1 MSTPTVTFHNFNP
14 DSIAQFMMQK
24 DWKGCWGYI
33 EQLIESF
40 SITKHGQHGLDMQ
53 LSMSDEETR
62 DYLNNFSG
70 LMAELL
76 LSLLT
81 EPSVKIPDQNF
92 YRLMSLH
99 EIIHNFFY
107 LKGFNDT
114 KPLVDGIVQ
123 NNKSLTPLQQKK
135 MLLLLSLDTPCDI
148 AALLKKVDGSYRS
161 YALSCYLSYI
171 KIYRQNIH
179 DNKVALLQQGHHL
192 KRLSGLLEQQDLQP
206 QLLANLM
213 ETYFTCSYLDCE
225 NKHAIKR
232 DINGVLQNY
241 YANFRRKMKKAGV
254 AAQALPSAIKNTDP
268 DKKKL
273 LIVLEQFAEGHAMKR
288 SWAPWIKSL
297 ESHFHV
303 VLLLKSTQY
312 YDALGDEFQCCT
324 FESLAQFIGMI
335 ESYAPDM
342 LVLPS
347 VGLSFWGVSAA
358 NMRLAPLQL
367 MTLGHPAST
376 MSQHIDMVYGQEILY
391 HEGAFGSEKYV
402 VDNSPYRFLPN
413 LTKAQINAI
422 PCVSY
427 KAGSDAPLNVSIVCA
442 ESKLTGKFIA
452 LLKEIKEQ
460 SPFAIAFSFHV
471 GSMGMDSFILEKH
484 LRAELGELS
493 FTGYQLYEEFM
504 ASIGRSDIVL
514 NPFPFGH
521 TNTIIDTLLLGKPCV
536 SLEGDEPSSRTE
548 LYILDVLGLT
558 DMFSTR
564 SLDAY
569 KERFFSLATRIMAG
583 DTVFYDRTKIYD
595 DLYDQSTIPDIDY
608 GANMKVIYD
617 HASKIMESSDQLINF
632 ESFKTQK

>member
-1 MSTPTVTFHNFNP
+1 MSSPSVTFYTFNP

-40 SITKHGQHGLDMQ
+40 SITKHGQHGLDIQ
-53 LSMSDEETR
+53 LSMSDRETR
-62 DYLNNFSG
+62 EYLNNFSG

-76 LSLLT
+76 FSLLT
-81 EPSVKIPDQNF
+81 EPNVKIPDQNF

-107 LKGFNDT
+107 LKGLNNT
-114 KPLVDGIVQ
+114 QHLVDKIVK

-135 MLLLLSLDTPCDI
+135 MLLLLSLDAPHNI

-179 DNKVALLQQGHHL
+179 DNKVTLLKQGQYL
-192 KRLSGLLEQQDLQP
+192 KRLSSLLEQQDLQP
-206 QLLANLM
+206 QILSNLI
-213 ETYFTCSYLDCE
+213 EIYFTCSYMDCE
-225 NKHAIKR
+225 NKHEIKR

-241 YANFRRKMKKAGV
+241 YANFRRKMKKAGI
-254 AAQALPSAIKNTDP
+254 APEALPSAIQSSDP
-268 DKKKL
+268 KKTKL
-273 LIVLEQFAEGHAMKR
+273 LIVLEQFSDGHAMKR

-303 VLLLKSTQY
+303 VLLVKSTQY
-312 YDALGDEFQCCT
+312 YDALGGEFQCWT
-324 FESLAQFIGMI
+324 FERLPQFINII

-376 MSQHIDMVYGQEILY
+376 MSKYIDIVYGQEVLY
-391 HEGAFGSEKYV
+391 HEGAFGSEKYI

-413 LTKAQINAI
+413 LTKKQISAI
-422 PCVSY
+422 ACTSY
-427 KAGSDAPLNVSIVCA
+427 EVGSDAPLNVSIVCA
-442 ESKLTGKFIA
+442 ESKLTANFIK

-460 SPFAIAFSFHV
+460 SAFAIVFSFHV

-493 FTGYQLYEEFM
+493 FNGYQPYEEFL
-504 ASIGRSDIVL
+504 ASIGHSDIVL

-536 SLEGDEPSSRTE
+536 SLDGDEPSSRTE
-548 LYILDVLGLT
+548 RYVLDILGLT
-558 DMFSTR
+558 DLFSTR
-564 SLDAY
+564 SLKAY
-569 KERFFSLATRIMAG
+569 KERFFALAARIMAG
-583 DTVFYDRTKIYD
+583 DTIFYDRDQIYD

-608 GANMKVIYD
+608 GENMKVIYD
-617 HASKIMESSDQLINF
+617 HANEIMESCDQLINF
-632 ESFKTQK
+632 ESFKS